1 MCLLICIAYA
11 LNYFILF
18 HISWCYSHCS
28 QCRFP
33 RTYSLTQQFTCLC
46 PREFVAYDCQDS
58 CRATGTHR
66 RHLCSKPG
74 ALARLTLIHIYI
86 YRQWTPET
94 TNNVVGDFSKDSQRP
109 CRPGPQASSRK
120 SRKGGTSFKL
130 VYFAQ
135 F

>member
-94 TNNVVGDFSKDSQRP
+94 TNNVVEHFSKDSQRRKE
-109 CRPGPQASSRK
+109 CAKHLHLFVMAFRPI
-120 SRKGGTSFKL
+120 
-130 VYFAQ
+130 
-135 F
+135 